1 MLTLPRISRLD
12 EVCFKRLTVSN
23 RMYAGIDI
31 ERLKQRKTSYTSIA
45 VLQDIK
51 RCDDMR
57 IYEVDS

>member
-1 MLTLPRISRLD
+1 MLTLPRISGLD